1 VFHIRIQFH
10 QRFWKFWSETRPCE
24 HGFVGLSSHA
34 SDGPRDEEP
43 RHLPSTDAAAGG
55 ISESWEAPRQNSL
68 RGVNTTVDHHLN
80 SDVAARDSR
89 ATERERI
96 EKGKG
101 SRERH
106 EHPPVLPKISSCV
119 FPLADSFASA
129 PRRRNS
135 ACQCSF
141 RFLSTKS
148 VKQLVLVT
156 DVREK
161 FRGLGCDFLS
171 PCHETTGRPAQDL
184 KRSMGDQVWTPC
196 HPGAGGRAVDESK
209 AAPFCCRC
217 CRCCHIKGTE
227 RRFRRAHAPTEQV
240 KRRKAC
246 TSREAEFLRMSTYR
260 KDQPLPKT
268 NFDLLVH
275 KMLGAENQILFM
287 LLIRI
292 YYIAHA
298 IRGSC
303 VSLCAY
309 LVFYL
314 SACCN
319 IRNI

>member
-1 VFHIRIQFH
+1 MRLFVSLPRDH
-10 QRFWKFWSETRPCE
+10 RPA
-24 HGFVGLSSHA
+24 GSRSKTVYGGPSL
-34 SDGPRDEEP
+34 DGPLE
-43 RHLPSTDAAAGG
+43 
-55 ISESWEAPRQNSL
+55 W
-68 RGVNTTVDHHLN
+68 
-80 SDVAARDSR
+80 
-89 ATERERI
+89 
-96 EKGKG
+96 
-101 SRERH
+101 
-106 EHPPVLPKISSCV
+106 
-119 FPLADSFASA
+119 
-129 PRRRNS
+129 
-135 ACQCSF
+135 
-141 RFLSTKS
+141 
-148 VKQLVLVT
+148 
-156 DVREK
+156 
-161 FRGLGCDFLS
+161 
-171 PCHETTGRPAQDL
+171 
-184 KRSMGDQVWTPC
+184 PC

-217 CRCCHIKGTE
+217 CRCCRIKGTE

-292 YYIAHA
+292 YYIAHT